1 MNKME
6 ILEDLDRKVTE
17 DFKIYNIDYPL
28 FLSCLPLINKI
39 FLLNSTFKRG
49 QDDENKIKIAELLGF
64 CNANNNND
72 FIEKLL
78 GHIKEIHNIL
88 EDIF

>member
-1 MNKME
+1 MQ
-6 ILEDLDRKVTE
+6 ILEEIDRKITE
-17 DFKIYNIDYPL
+17 EFKTFNIDYPL
-28 FLSCLPLINKI
+28 FLSCLTLINKI

-49 QDDENKIKIAELLGF
+49 EDDENKTKIAELLGF
-64 CNANNNND
+64 CNVNNNND

>member
-6 ILEDLDRKVTE
+6 ILEDLDRKITE
-17 DFKIYNIDYPL
+17 EFKTYNVDYPL
-28 FLSCLPLINKI
+28 FLSCLTIINKI
-39 FLLNSTFKRG
+39 FLLNSSFKRN
-49 QDDENKIKIAELLGF
+49 QDDENKNKLIELLGF
-64 CNANNNND
+64 YNVNNNND

-88 EDIF
+88 DGIF

>member
-1 MNKME
+1 ME

-49 QDDENKIKIAELLGF
+49 EDDENKTKIAELLGF
-64 CNANNNND
+64 CNVNNNND

-88 EDIF
+88 DGIF

>member
-1 MNKME
+1 ME

-64 CNANNNND
+64 CNVNNNND

-88 EDIF
+88 DGIF